1 MNRLLIIYILLIAP
15 ICLAQAK
22 TEHAPFVPSVSL
34 IAMTDSSCNDIYEQA
49 SFPGGEEALKTFID
63 EHLKY
68 PEELG
73 DIDIIGRVNLSFT
86 IKKNGKISDIK
97 VTKSLDP
104 ILDRRAI
111 DIVKS
116 MPRWIPAKRNGKP
129 ISSTTTVS
137 VKFMLQ

>member
-1 MNRLLIIYILLIAP
+1 M
-15 ICLAQAK
+15 
-22 TEHAPFVPSVSL
+22 
-34 IAMTDSSCNDIYEQA
+34 
-49 SFPGGEEALKTFID
+49 KTFID
-63 EHLKY
+63 EHLKC

-104 ILDRRAI
+104 ILDRIAI